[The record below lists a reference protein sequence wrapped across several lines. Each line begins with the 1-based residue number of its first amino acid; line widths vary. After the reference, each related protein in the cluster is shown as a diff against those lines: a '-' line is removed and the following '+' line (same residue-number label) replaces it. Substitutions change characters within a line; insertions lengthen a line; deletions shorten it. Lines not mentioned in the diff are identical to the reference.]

1 MINKFVC
8 VDETMQHVW
17 FDLLKLMV
25 HPKNV
30 YIMCVLSDVKVKV
43 WLLGLSEEG
52 QKKKKLL
59 LHFYLFITKNNLV
72 CCEDE

>member
-8 VDETMQHVW
+8 VDETMEHVW

-52 QKKKKLL
+52 QKKKNYFYIFIYLL
-59 LHFYLFITKNNLV
+59 LKIT
-72 CCEDE
+72 

>member
-8 VDETMQHVW
+8 VDETMEHVW

-52 QKKKKLL
+52 QKKKIT
-59 LHFYLFITKNNLV
+59 FTFLFIYY
-72 CCEDE
+72 